1 MAAIAAGM
9 VDQLRENAESLSG
22 EQRQIGKETES
33 AQNGQGE
40 PLKDRQER
48 LNERAKDLLEKIDQ
62 VARSMGGFNENA
74 TEDLLRG
81 ARDSRENGLERSGKR
96 AANSLLYEAFPQ
108 AKKEEDK
115 VAENLENLE
124 NDLQSVAD
132 KLRNLGNEALRELVQ
147 ELQRTQEEI
156 PGMSGDELKEK
167 SEKLA
172 NAIGSLPNAESD
184 KRLQNLTQFFEQVAV
199 SENPADSSS
208 MASAAVSDALQLI
221 QQFFWEQA
229 VENRL
234 RKNQETSAA
243 PSRYKKQ
250 VEEYFRRIAEGE

>member
-1 MAAIAAGM
+1 M
-9 VDQLRENAESLSG
+9 SG
-22 EQRQIGKETES
+22 E
-33 AQNGQGE
+33 
-40 PLKDRQER
+40 
-48 LNERAKDLLEKIDQ
+48 
-62 VARSMGGFNENA
+62 
-74 TEDLLRG
+74 
-81 ARDSRENGLERSGKR
+81 
-96 AANSLLYEAFPQ
+96 
-108 AKKEEDK
+108 
-115 VAENLENLE
+115 
-124 NDLQSVAD
+124 
-132 KLRNLGNEALRELVQ
+132 
-147 ELQRTQEEI
+147 
-156 PGMSGDELKEK
+156 ELKEK

-184 KRLQNLTQFFEQVAV
+184 QRLQNLTQFFEQVAV

-208 MASAAVSDALQLI
+208 MASAAVRDALQLI